1 MQFVADASVALSWC
15 FEDEAD
21 AWTDG
26 LLDRLRSEG
35 QIIVPAHWPTEVS
48 NGMLMGLRRKRIQ
61 PDRPALFWD
70 ELALLP
76 IEVEP
81 PLSPNQAKTVLALC
95 QQYGLTVYDAA
106 YLELAKKVRFASA
119 PYRSRPLSRPP
130 SGSNW

>member
-61 PDRPALFWD
+61 PDTSS
-70 ELALLP
+70 
-76 IEVEP
+76 I
-81 PLSPNQAKTVLALC
+81 VL
-95 QQYGLTVYDAA
+95 G
-106 YLELAKKVRFASA
+106 
-119 PYRSRPLSRPP
+119 
-130 SGSNW
+130 